1 MTDSSRSVA
10 GLPAASDCPPGIYDR
25 APSDYGM
32 ITEKDVAVAMRDGVN
47 L

>member
-25 APSDYGM
+25 APSDYRM